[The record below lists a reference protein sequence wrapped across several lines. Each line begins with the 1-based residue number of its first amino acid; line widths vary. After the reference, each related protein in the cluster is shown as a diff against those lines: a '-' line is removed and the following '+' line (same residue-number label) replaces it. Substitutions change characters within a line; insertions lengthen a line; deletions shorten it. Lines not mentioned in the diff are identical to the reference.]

1 MIGKRHFNNQIN
13 LSRLL
18 VILGWTPGT
27 RGGGV
32 MSVLLVIINLL
43 VKFMTQMF
51 CHSKCL
57 NHLYLKI
64 S

>member
-1 MIGKRHFNNQIN
+1 
-13 LSRLL
+13 LL

-32 MSVLLVIINLL
+32 MSVLLVIIKLL

-51 CHSKCL
+51 CHSEFLK
-57 NHLYLKI
+57 HQYLKI